1 MVDYRGDRNMHI
13 TSRRLI
19 LSILFIICLSFQ
31 ASAWNIMVVGS
42 GNQSSASCDTS
53 NVDLWWRCEALD
65 FSATN
70 GCNGGT
76 GEDCAVSDDTA
87 ANNNC
92 AINADASYFG
102 TGTGLDCP
110 TSNDY
115 VSFSTPL
122 ATMDDEGRLGL
133 WIRITTW
140 QDEAPFYTIYDD
152 SQDLVRLRMD
162 GTDELEVYWR
172 DNGTTRTAL
181 TTNNANLSTGIFYF
195 IEFAWKTSSN
205 LREIYL
211 NGTELT
217 YAAGDGA
224 DISSF
229 DGDVDTLYFGDST
242 SAASYDVHMD
252 NIIYSTDSTVDL
264 YTVCKDEEEW
274 PE

>member
-1 MVDYRGDRNMHI
+1 MPY
-13 TSRRLI
+13 
-19 LSILFIICLSFQ
+19 
-31 ASAWNIMVVGS
+31 
-42 GNQSSASCDTS
+42 
-53 NVDLWWRCEALD
+53 NVWATFTYYQGFESETLD
-65 FSATN
+65 QRYPAD
-70 GCNGGT
+70 GT
-76 GEDCAVSDDTA
+76 GCSDNIYWSYLNPKANCDNIIRDDITARYGTKYSDTF
-87 ANNNC
+87 C
-92 AINADASYFG
+92 DW
-102 TGTGLDCP
+102 
-110 TSNDY
+110 
-115 VSFSTPL
+115 V
-122 ATMDDEGRLGL
+122 
-133 WIRITTW
+133 
-140 QDEAPFYTIYDD
+140 
-152 SQDLVRLRMD
+152 D

-172 DNGTTRTAL
+172 DNATTRTAL

-229 DGDVDTLYFGDST
+229 DGDVDTLYFGDSI
-242 SAASYDVHMD
+242 SAVSYDVHMD